1 MGVARR
7 YTGSVVMSL
16 FTAVIITASLFNH
29 AVAADDPELTFAF
42 PDKWMI
48 RLGAYIV
55 DGSNTQFSVNSA
67 LGGLGATIDYQKD
80 LGGEDGDTIPRID
93 AYYRFNE
100 RHRIDFTSFSIDR
113 QGQRVLAIDVTIDGV
128 DYSIGESISSDIKY
142 TLYRLGY
149 GYSFY
154 HSPKVELTLTAGL
167 NFTSYDLNFAL
178 DDGSKAESA
187 GVTVPLPVVGLRMGY
202 AITPKWSVRYVSEAF
217 FVEFD
222 DSFRGAI
229 LNYELNTE
237 YRLFRHFALGAGI
250 ARIGINAEV
259 DDDDWRGEVT
269 DSYRGFNLFGTFYF

>member
-1 MGVARR
+1 MRFINR
-7 YTGSVVMSL
+7 YAKSVVMSL
-16 FTAVIITASLFNH
+16 FAVTIVSTSAFNN
-29 AVAADDPELTFAF
+29 AIADDEAPVYAF

-55 DGSNTQFSVNSA
+55 DGANTQVSVNSPF
-67 LGGLGATIDYQKD
+67 GVGAVIDYQKD

-113 QGQRVLAIDVTIDGV
+113 KGERTLAFTID
-128 DYSIGESISSDIKY
+128 IGDETFSASETLQSDIKY

-167 NFTSYDLNFAL
+167 NITSYDLRFAT
-178 DDGSKAESA
+178 DDGAKAESA

-202 AITPKWSVRYVSEAF
+202 AITPKWNVRYVSEAF
-217 FVEFD
+217 FIEFD

-237 YRLFRHFALGAGI
+237 YRIFKHFALGVGV

-259 DDDDWRGEVT
+259 NDDDWRGKVT
-269 DSYRGFNLFGTFYF
+269 DSYRGFNVFGTFYF

>member
-1 MGVARR
+1 MKIINR
-7 YTGSVVMSL
+7 YTKSVVMP
-16 FTAVIITASLFNH
+16 FIAAVIAFTSIINNAIAEDNEEL
-29 AVAADDPELTFAF
+29 AVAF
-42 PDKWMI
+42 PDSWMI

-55 DGSNTQFSVNSA
+55 DGSNTQVSVNSA
-67 LGGLGATIDYQKD
+67 LGVGAAIDYQKD

-113 QGQRVLAIDVTIDGV
+113 KGERTLAIDLAIGDEIFSASETIQ
-128 DYSIGESISSDIKY
+128 SDIKY

-167 NFTSYDLNFAL
+167 NITEYDLSFSL
-178 DDGSKAESA
+178 EDGTKAESA

-202 AITPKWSVRYVSEAF
+202 AITPKWNVRYVSEAF
-217 FVEFD
+217 FIDMD

-229 LNYELNTE
+229 LNFELNTE
-237 YRLFRHFALGAGI
+237 YRLFKHFALGAGL

-259 DDDDWRGEVT
+259 DDDDWRGKVS
-269 DSYRGFNLFGTFYF
+269 DSYRGFNVFGTFYF